1 MKNLGGLMKQAQQMQ
16 ARMTELQAELAAAEF
31 TGSAAGGMLTVTVS
45 GKGELKAVKIDPSL
59 IDPED
64 KEMLEDLIVAAHN
77 DARGKADE
85 TSAAKMKEVTGG
97 LKLPP
102 GMSLPF

>member
-16 ARMTELQAELAAAEF
+16 ARMEQMQAELASAEF
-31 TGSAAGGMLTVTVS
+31 EGSAAGGMVTIKVT
-45 GKGELKAVKIDPSL
+45 GKGEMRGVSIDPSL

-64 KEMLEDLIVAAHN
+64 KEMLEDLIVAAYN
-77 DARGKADE
+77 DARTKADE

>member
-16 ARMTELQAELAAAEF
+16 TRMTEMQAELAAQEF
-31 TGSAAGGMLTVTVS
+31 EGSAGAGMVTVTVT
-45 GKGELKAVKIDPSL
+45 GKGEMRAVKIDPSL

-77 DARGKADE
+77 SARIKVDE
-85 TSAAKMKEVTGG
+85 VTAAKMKDATGG